1 MVFFQGLAASF
12 RFRKRRAPYRNVGH
26 IKLMKKLIYTLAG
39 LAAIASLI
47 VVANY
52 FSVSSALFDVIKSDS
67 RNTGIYA
74 VAHYQNYI
82 SSSFLVFDLRDVSNT
97 NSPSD
102 VFRVFLQ
109 LASRMKDKDFEQVLL
124 AHQGVM
130 KFQLKGSYF
139 KTLGEEFENQNPV
152 YTIRTFPENI
162 SRLDGTQAFGTWT
175 GGIIGVLG
183 EQMNDF
189 NKFHQEWYIND
200 MASAV
205 TK

>member
-1 MVFFQGLAASF
+1 
-12 RFRKRRAPYRNVGH
+12 
-26 IKLMKKLIYTLAG
+26 MKKLIYTLAG